1 MIASA
6 IKVNVAT
13 AMPRENETKLALY
26 PSVTLITVVVFLSTV
41 KPLCPRSQTQGIMK
55 CLVLK
60 NYCDAVLVLPPM

>member
-13 AMPRENETKLALY
+13 ATSRENETKLELY

-41 KPLCPRSQTQGIMK
+41 KLLCPR
-55 CLVLK
+55 
-60 NYCDAVLVLPPM
+60 Y

>member
-13 AMPRENETKLALY
+13 AMPRANETIKKLALY

-41 KPLCPRSQTQGIMK
+41 KLLCPR
-55 CLVLK
+55 
-60 NYCDAVLVLPPM
+60 Y

>member
-1 MIASA
+1 MNRKKKNPTGREGGRGMIASA

-41 KPLCPRSQTQGIMK
+41 KPLCPR
-55 CLVLK
+55 
-60 NYCDAVLVLPPM
+60 Y

>member
-6 IKVNVAT
+6 INVNVAT

-41 KPLCPRSQTQGIMK
+41 KLLCPR
-55 CLVLK
+55 
-60 NYCDAVLVLPPM
+60 Y

>member
-1 MIASA
+1 MNRTKQHPTGREGGREMIASA

-41 KPLCPRSQTQGIMK
+41 KLLCPR
-55 CLVLK
+55 
-60 NYCDAVLVLPPM
+60 Y

>member
-13 AMPRENETKLALY
+13 AMPRENETKLAYLY

-41 KPLCPRSQTQGIMK
+41 KLLCPR
-55 CLVLK
+55 
-60 NYCDAVLVLPPM
+60 Y

>member
-13 AMPRENETKLALY
+13 ATPRENETKLELY

-41 KPLCPRSQTQGIMK
+41 KLLCPR
-55 CLVLK
+55 
-60 NYCDAVLVLPPM
+60 Y

>member
-1 MIASA
+1 MTRTKQNPTGREGGREGGREMIASA

-41 KPLCPRSQTQGIMK
+41 KLLCPR
-55 CLVLK
+55 
-60 NYCDAVLVLPPM
+60 Y

>member
-41 KPLCPRSQTQGIMK
+41 KLLCPRPLDTWYYVISLAK
-55 CLVLK
+55 KLL
-60 NYCDAVLVLPPM
+60 

>member
-1 MIASA
+1 MNRKKKNPTGREGGREMIASA

-41 KPLCPRSQTQGIMK
+41 KLLCPR
-55 CLVLK
+55 
-60 NYCDAVLVLPPM
+60 Y